1 MTASASAAEIPSARR
16 DFWAGARA
24 VATLMPG
31 AVLFGLAFGALVR
44 VVGIDPVTGFMGS
57 VMVQAGASQIAIL
70 EALRANAPAVIAVI
84 TAVVINARF
93 ALWSAAMAP
102 IFAPFPTRWK
112 LWLSYLMTDQ
122 SAVITLQ
129 HHERYPDPV
138 RRRRFVHG
146 AESTFV
152 GVWLIGT
159 AAGVTLG
166 PVIPDAWQIG
176 FIVPLMFISV
186 LVPGLHGAPALVAVA
201 VAAVTVVVA
210 KDLPYGLNVLLGSL
224 AGIAA
229 GAFVPDRRRPDPH
242 HPDDGLAHDAAAGE

>member
-1 MTASASAAEIPSARR
+1 MTASSPDAAPSARR

-31 AVLFGLAFGALVR
+31 AALFGLAFGALVR
-44 VVGIDPVTGFMGS
+44 VVGIDPITGFLGS
-57 VMVQAGASQIAIL
+57 VTVQAGASQIAIV
-70 EALRANAPAVIAVI
+70 EALRANAPAAIAII

-122 SAVITLQ
+122 SAVVTLQ
-129 HHERYPDPV
+129 YADRYPDTL

-146 AESTFV
+146 AEVTFV
-152 GVWLIGT
+152 GVWLLGT
-159 AAGVTLG
+159 AAGVILG

-186 LVPGLHGAPALVAVA
+186 LVPGLRGAPALVAVA
-201 VAAVTVVVA
+201 VATITVVA
-210 KDLPYGLNVLLGSL
+210 AQDLPYGLNVLLGSL

-229 GAFVPDRRRPDPH
+229 GAFIPDKRPMDPH
-242 HPDDGLAHDAAAGE
+242 RPDDGLAHDAAAGE